1 MTRGAGVE
9 DCPLFDGLGV
19 GGDRLEERRS
29 SKGIIVGG
37 VRTNRKFMNNIG
49 AKFSSIV
56 RP

>member
-1 MTRGAGVE
+1 VTRGAGVE

-37 VRTNRKFMNNIG
+37 VRTNRKFMNYIG